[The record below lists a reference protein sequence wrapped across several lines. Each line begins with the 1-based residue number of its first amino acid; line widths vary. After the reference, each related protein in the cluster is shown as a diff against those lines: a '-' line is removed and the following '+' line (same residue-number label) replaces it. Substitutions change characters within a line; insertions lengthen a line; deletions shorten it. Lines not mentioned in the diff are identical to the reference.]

1 MSKRYQGNI
10 ISASPVEP
18 SGSYENS
25 TASGV
30 WSLTEQNALIGAD
43 EWPKAGNVV
52 PGQQA
57 FTTVGTFTWVAP
69 ASVTSVS
76 VVAVGGGAGA
86 RNGSPNYQNG
96 GGGGLGYTNSIT
108 VVPGTSYT
116 VEVGDGGAFAS
127 AGTVGDDSYFI
138 DTSTVKG
145 GGGGLP
151 TGGSYTGDG
160 GGTGGSA
167 GNTSIHNTSGGAG
180 GAGGYSGAGGSGASA
195 NGNNNGNAGSGG
207 GGGGGGAASNG
218 FSAGGGGVG
227 ILGEGTSGAGGGYTF
242 GTGLSGGKGGSGGTD
257 GSDLA
262 SGKTTP
268 GVYGGGGGRQKSG
281 GQGAVRIIWG
291 QGRAFP
297 STRTADE

>member
-18 SGSYENS
+18 SGPYGTS

-30 WSLTEQNALIGAD
+30 WSLSEQNAFIKGD
-43 EWPKAGNVV
+43 NWPKAGNPV
-52 PGQQA
+52 PSQQA
-57 FTTVGTFTWVAP
+57 FTTVGTFSWVAP

-86 RNGSPNYQNG
+86 RNGSPNYMTG
-96 GGGGLGYTNSIT
+96 GGGGLGYKNNIT
-108 VVPGTSYT
+108 VVPGNSYT
-116 VEVGDGGAFAS
+116 VEVGDGGAVVP

-145 GGGGLP
+145 GGGGLGS
-151 TGGSYTGDG
+151 GGTYTGDG
-160 GGTGGSA
+160 GGNGG
-167 GNTSIHNTSGGAG
+167 NSGGVSIYNSSGGGG
-180 GAGGYSGAGGSGASA
+180 GAGGYSGNGGSGGAA
-195 NGNNNGNAGSGG
+195 YGNNSGSSGSGG
-207 GGGGGGAASNG
+207 GGGGGGASSNG
-218 FSAGGGGVG
+218 TSAGGGGVG
-227 ILGEGTSGAGGGYTF
+227 ILGEGTSGAGGGF
-242 GTGLSGGKGGSGGTD
+242 GFGLGLSGGKGGSGGTD
-257 GSDLA
+257 GNDLS

-268 GVYGGGGGRQKSG
+268 GEYGGGGGRTTSG